1 MSDKATYQAIFYGPN
16 VIAAGTERELEYVN
30 GEYQKEVVID
40 FTEEGD
46 TAHRTFRLVRA
57 TEEEPIPYRF
67 VDDEHD
73 APQGE
78 ADIPN

>member
-30 GEYQKEVVID
+30 GEYQQEVLLEA
-40 FTEEGD
+40 TEDGE
-46 TAHRTFRLVRA
+46 TVRRLFRLVRA

-67 VDDEHD
+67 VEDKEDER
-73 APQGE
+73 GE

>member
-1 MSDKATYQAIFYGPN
+1 MSDKTTYQAIFYGPN
-16 VIAAGTERELEYVN
+16 VIAAGTPRELEYVN

-40 FTEEGD
+40 FTDDGV

-57 TEEEPIPYRF
+57 TEEPIPYRF

-73 APQGE
+73 EPDGQ